1 MVIAPRRSLRL
12 LEEGPDAKA
21 GCVPLPAGRYAPSF
35 MAIPGPFSRQAHR
48 PVEGCAAR
56 PPHVGPSRGKCRG
69 KRCGAGHWQIHC
81 KGEFATRARPGGVA
95 EGRCPA
101 ALRCTPPASSA
112 QCCRPRRVAAPGDA
126 DRTHRAGVFDDATPT
141 EEFRD
146 VMVPDAPDLKAIRF
160 FPHSTASPADRSE
173 AGLAARLGVLPQCRS
188 ACLSMP
194 PTPRKSG

>member
-1 MVIAPRRSLRL
+1 MRPT
-12 LEEGPDAKA
+12 
-21 GCVPLPAGRYAPSF
+21 CGRALCGQLDGYSR
-35 MAIPGPFSRQAHR
+35 AI
-48 PVEGCAAR
+48 
-56 PPHVGPSRGKCRG
+56 
-69 KRCGAGHWQIHC
+69 
-81 KGEFATRARPGGVA
+81 FATGAQTGRRMRRPAAAYRPEPGEMPRKTLWRGSLADTLQGRIRQPGRARR
-95 EGRCPA
+95 RCD
-101 ALRCTPPASSA
+101 TPPASSA
-112 QCCRPRRVAAPGDA
+112 RYCRPRRVAAPGDA

-194 PTPRKSG
+194 PTPRKPE